1 MQNELIEM
9 KTTKC
14 EMKNI
19 LEEIN
24 NRLDTGGKR
33 SNELKDIETL
43 NLKNRNYP
51 RWNTEET
58 ESIREVYAS
67 LKQSNIYVTEEPEK
81 ENRGRRKKNTWGDN
95 STQFSKLDKTYKP
108 TELRN
113 STKSPAHQ
121 KFEENYM
128 KVHLD

>member
-67 LKQSNIYVTEEPEK
+67 LKQSNIYVTETCESNEGKIMIEKNEDYSKIFSDFFPEFQMH
-81 ENRGRRKKNTWGDN
+81 GTKKI
-95 STQFSKLDKTYKP
+95 FSETP
-108 TELRN
+108 
-113 STKSPAHQ
+113 
-121 KFEENYM
+121 
-128 KVHLD
+128 